1 MKKFIIILLILIMG
15 ISLSFAGTYSGG
27 DGSSGNPYKIATIN
41 TSITNTWNIGD
52 HKAIPKNSTKP

>member
-1 MKKFIIILLILIMG
+1 MG